1 CPNSNGDPM
10 DLDPVLIGR
19 WQFGITT
26 VYHFWMVPLTLG
38 LGMLVAILQT
48 IYHRT
53 GNEVYLRSTKFFG
66 KLFLINFIMGVATGL
81 VQEFQFGMAWSEY
94 SRFVGDVFG
103 APLALEAL
111 LAFFL
116 ESTFLGLWIF
126 GWGRLPRA
134 AHLGALW
141 CAVIGS
147 WFSAYFIVV
156 ANSWMPHP
164 VGVELVSGR
173 PVITA
178 VWCVLG
184 SNTASSACT

>member
-1 CPNSNGDPM
+1 M

-19 WQFGITT
+19 CQFGITT

-48 IYHRT
+48 IYHST
-53 GNEVYLRSTKFFG
+53 GDELYVRCTKFFG
-66 KLFLINFIMGVATGL
+66 KLFLIDFIMGVATGP
-81 VQEFQFGMAWSEY
+81 VQEFQCGMAWSGY

-126 GWGRLPRA
+126 GWARLP
-134 AHLGALW
+134 
-141 CAVIGS
+141 
-147 WFSAYFIVV
+147 
-156 ANSWMPHP
+156 
-164 VGVELVSGR
+164 
-173 PVITA
+173 
-178 VWCVLG
+178 
-184 SNTASSACT
+184 